1 MKTLGARSNESV
13 MDQVDSVI
21 HQYLKKYGTL
31 EGMKKDVFVD
41 PMYYQHW
48 TSAVKAPF
56 NERVRPPEIDLFLN
70 DVHAGF
76 LYVQRLLS
84 SMGSDDDAR
93 ATSANPLK
101 LLNSSSSFLT
111 TGSIAPNVLNFPSQ
125 TDEEE
130 NEDEDEEDSAEDED
144 GYEDEYD
151 EDEEVEATPSWP
163 PSHQTIPSVKPF
175 SSMSVD
181 DQLAVRAATVCQVLE
196 QFVGSSIMSG
206 LEFVPTRVVQLLPG
220 LLEGRPAAQSEEFNT
235 AVWCLTQMMAYLGVQ
250 SIDADLTVVSF
261 DEHGEP
267 VRYSMHDANL
277 PIGELY
283 AKWR

>member
-1 MKTLGARSNESV
+1 
-13 MDQVDSVI
+13 MDQVDSII

-31 EGMKKDVFVD
+31 EGMNKNVFVD

-56 NERVRPPEIDLFLN
+56 NDRVQPPEIDLFLN

-76 LYVQRLLS
+76 VYVQRLLS
-84 SMGSDDDAR
+84 SMVNNDDNVQSTP
-93 ATSANPLK
+93 TSPLK
-101 LLNSSSSFLT
+101 LLSSSSLSAATDSSF
-111 TGSIAPNVLNFPSQ
+111 SNVLHFPLQ
-125 TDEEE
+125 TDGDDDDDE
-130 NEDEDEEDSAEDED
+130 NEDTEDFSEEDEGGDEETEEDE
-144 GYEDEYD
+144 YEDE
-151 EDEEVEATPSWP
+151 VEPTPILP
-163 PSHQTIPSVKPF
+163 HLHKTNPNMKPF

-196 QFVGSSIMSG
+196 QFVGSSLMSG

-220 LLEGRPAAQSEEFNT
+220 LLEGRSSTQSEEFNT

-267 VRYSMHDANL
+267 VRYSIHGANL